1 MSSMWNLILV
11 IGCYVF
17 AIGFFRFLGGVNG
30 AGEAMRRWGARE
42 SERRRDR
49 IDAFQRGLRR

>member
-1 MSSMWNLILV
+1 MWWNVILV
-11 IGCYVF
+11 VACYVF

-42 SERRRDR
+42 SERKRAR